1 MSARPMF
8 RGLKA
13 GLIAVSL
20 FISSTVCARVVGA
33 DLGGASEGLSTI
45 PGAITVAH
53 TDGAGP
59 DAVPRPLWEHLATF
73 DQTMRENAVI
83 ELELGLGATARHEAA
98 AASIV
103 ELWNTGQCAAALEAL
118 RALEEAGVPAAVGL
132 AWKAPVPVD
141 KGFGLGAD
149 VRIGSPNVGAAQVL
163 VEGSE
168 AFGTTFAAVRWQ
180 GWGATPG
187 WSLNISYDYGASWS
201 EVYYWHENTY
211 NVVDIDMVELDN
223 YTGTQGFVDVA
234 FISEIAPDRVLV
246 REFLADDGAY
256 LMSRTWFED
265 TPQEKTDVAVDSYLW
280 YSEGPPET
288 WVPYLAAAVIQDNGV
303 LRYFFGAGG
312 EPTGVTDAVAGLDF
326 CAGADNADHVHFAYA
341 SFIAADD
348 RVHVWRQE
356 DHHVAMFGT
365 HSGDHQI
372 TNLTTLQYWHPP
384 TLMCVY
390 EESFTYGQG
399 IRYTTSSDGGDSW
412 FGQVLVEPEPGEHEY
427 DMPAMPAHAWA
438 VVYAQEGAANA
449 YFRTYAWS
457 VNRWSKPV
465 PFNDHSCYFDAP
477 LTIGLVP
484 EAPGGESYSYG
495 LGYLHRYFDPF
506 PVVCPYFDRAPG
518 PGGYC
523 HARGEMNT
531 SFIRRVIVG
540 SIDVE
545 SSMTR
550 YSDFWYY
557 STEVARGADAELT
570 VVAENSEPSDECG
583 VWVDWNQ
590 DLDFDDPGESIAV
603 DGSPGAGPYAA
614 HITPPLDAVLGETRM
629 RIRVVRGETPPPC
642 GGTDSGEV
650 EDYTIEVADYCE
662 ASSGCGQYIS
672 RVEVAGIDN
681 ATDCDGYAFYHDL
694 VADMQRN
701 QPYLI
706 TITIANGYDGNFG
719 GLWIDWNRDLDFF
732 DDGEEIALSP
742 PWGPG
747 PYTATIVPPPDATL
761 GQTRMRVRLHRE
773 TDWPWPCDDEPY
785 GEVEDYVVNVVESPY
800 CSAFSECDEY
810 ISRVQLGEIDNISE
824 CALGWYGYSDFTY
837 LSTELAI
844 GTDTPITI
852 TLDYGEEGDQG
863 GLWIDWN
870 QDLDFFDDGEAIP
883 LDGSPGPGP
892 YTAAVSPPPGAPLG
906 ATRMRVRVVRDH
918 EPEPCGEQ
926 DAGEVEDYTI
936 IVVEGQ
942 ECPADF
948 DDDGDVDTADLLYL
962 LGAWGTPNGDVDGDG
977 DTDTADLLA
986 LLAAWGE
993 CP

>member
-1 MSARPMF
+1 MSARSIFYGPNV
-8 RGLKA
+8 

-20 FISSTVCARVVGA
+20 LIGSVIGVQAARATESGA
-33 DLGGASEGLSTI
+33 GSAI
-45 PGAITVAH
+45 PTARGAITKRH
-53 TDGAGP
+53 TDGPATG
-59 DAVPRPLWEHLATF
+59 ALPRPLWMHLSAL
-73 DQTMRENAVI
+73 DPKRRDSAVI
-83 ELELGLGATARHEAA
+83 ELELGPGATAQHMRDAA
-98 AASIV
+98 LIV
-103 ELWNTGQCAAALEAL
+103 ELWNTGRYLESLEAL
-118 RALEEAGVPAAVGL
+118 RALEGTGVPAALGL
-132 AWKAPVPVD
+132 AWSAPVPMD
-141 KGFGLGAD
+141 RGFARGAD
-149 VRIGSPNVGAAQVL
+149 VRIGSPNIGAAQVL
-163 VEGSE
+163 ISGSD

-187 WSLNISYDYGASWS
+187 WSLNISHDYGASWS
-201 EVYYWHENTY
+201 EVYYWYENTY
-211 NVVDIDMVELDN
+211 DVLDIDMVELDN
-223 YTGTQGFVDVA
+223 YAGSQGWVDVA
-234 FISEIAPDRVLV
+234 FISEVAPDRVLV
-246 REFLADDGAY
+246 REFLAGDGAY
-256 LMSRTWFED
+256 LMSRTWFDD
-265 TPQEKTDVAVDSYLW
+265 TSEAKIDVAVDSYLW
-280 YSEGPPET
+280 YSEGRSGI
-288 WVPYLAAAVIQDNGV
+288 WVPYLASAVIQDNGV

-326 CAGADNADHVHFAYA
+326 CAGADNSDHIQFAYA

-356 DHHVAMFGT
+356 DHHVAVFGT

-399 IRYTTSSDGGDSW
+399 IRYTTSSDGGESW
-412 FGQVLVEPEPGEHEY
+412 FGQVLVEPGPGEHEY

-457 VNRWSKPV
+457 VNHWSDPV
-465 PFNDHSCYFDAP
+465 PFNDHSCYYDAP
-477 LTIGLVP
+477 LAIGLVP

-495 LGYLHRYFDPF
+495 LGYLYRYFDPL
-506 PVVCPYFDRAPG
+506 PVVLPYFDRAPG

-531 SFIRRVIVG
+531 NFVRRVILG

-570 VVAENSEPSDECG
+570 VVAENSDPSDECG

-614 HITPPLDAVLGETRM
+614 HITPPFDAVLGETRM
-629 RIRVVRGETPPPC
+629 RIRVVRGEAPAPC
-642 GGTDSGEV
+642 GGAGSGEV
-650 EDYTIEVADYCE
+650 EDYTIEVTDYCE
-662 ASSGCGQYIS
+662 ASGGCGQYIS
-672 RVEVAGIDN
+672 RVEIAGIDN
-681 ATDCDGYAFYHDL
+681 ASECDGYAFYHDL
-694 VADMQRN
+694 VADMQRSE
-701 QPYLI
+701 PYLI
-706 TITIANGYDGNFG
+706 TITIANGYEGNLG
-719 GLWIDWNRDLDFF
+719 GLWIDWNQDVDFF

-747 PYTATIVPPPDATL
+747 PYTATIVPPPDAPL

-785 GEVEDYVVNVVESPY
+785 GEVEDYMVDVLTAPY
-800 CSAFSECDEY
+800 CEAFGGCGEH
-810 ISRVQLGEIDNISE
+810 ISRVEFGDVDNPSG
-824 CALGWYGYSDFTY
+824 CDTGYSNY
-837 LSTELAI
+837 TELSAEI
-844 GTDTPITI
+844 APNGDLEIIISAADVQMDDNCGIWVDWDQDCTFDYPRDYVGGGDISSGSWDTIIT
-852 TLDYGEEGDQG
+852 
-863 GLWIDWN
+863 
-870 QDLDFFDDGEAIP
+870 
-883 LDGSPGPGP
+883 
-892 YTAAVSPPPGAPLG
+892 APVDAQPG
-906 ATRMRVRVVRDH
+906 ATRMRIRLLWDDF
-918 EPEPCGEQ
+918 PWACGG
-926 DAGEVEDYTI
+926 DNYGEVEDYSL
-936 IVVEGQ
+936 VVEGQ

-948 DDDGDVDTADLLYL
+948 DGDGDVDTADLLHL
-962 LGAWGTPNGDVDGDG
+962 LGCWGTGCGDVDGDG

-986 LLAAWGE
+986 LLAAWGD